1 MTPKPQESWAL
12 FLDVDGTLLDI
23 ADSPEKVYVPAGLTD
38 TLQALWRSLDGALAL
53 VSGRPIATLDRLF
66 FPLRLPSAGQQG
78 SELRLSA
85 DGEIKD
91 LPVAPTRARI
101 RREIA
106 SMVADFPGVEV
117 EDKGLSIAIHYRR
130 RPGIGD
136 LLEGQLARIVTADG
150 GCFVIVR
157 GKMVLE
163 LHDSRY
169 SKATAVHA
177 FMRHSSFEKRVPLFV
192 GDDVVD
198 EGGFLAA
205 EHYGGIAMAVGE
217 VHRPKRRIVFNGP
230 AEVRLWLEDLIDR
243 LSTGRP
249 PCLI

>member
-23 ADSPEKVYVPAGLTD
+23 SDSPEKVYVPAGLTD

-106 SMVADFPGVEV
+106 SMM
-117 EDKGLSIAIHYRR
+117 
-130 RPGIGD
+130 
-136 LLEGQLARIVTADG
+136 ADG

-198 EGGFLAA
+198 EEGFLAA

-217 VHRPKRRIVFNGP
+217 VHRPKRRVVFNGP